1 MDWLS
6 FGKRL
11 AISMVICLVLVLVI
25 SFLAYQVLTLY
36 GFSIIALF
44 FGIIM
49 LIFGALLQT
58 PIFEALALGRYA
70 VNPQVTRDT
79 IRHYSERRSDQS
91 RSGLVI
97 LVTGVLLLLI
107 GLIGLLLVPL
117 LPG

>member
-11 AISMVICLVLVLVI
+11 AISMVICLVLVVVI
-25 SFLAYQVLTLY
+25 SFLAYQVLTLF

-44 FGIIM
+44 IGIIM
-49 LIFGALLQT
+49 LIFGACLQT

-97 LVTGVLLLLI
+97 LVTGVLLLFI

>member
-11 AISMVICLVLVLVI
+11 AISMVICLVLVVVI
-25 SFLAYQVLTLY
+25 SFLAYQVLTLF

-44 FGIIM
+44 IGIIM
-49 LIFGALLQT
+49 LVFGACLQT

-97 LVTGVLLLLI
+97 LVTGVLLLFI
-107 GLIGLLLVPL
+107 GLIGLFLVPL